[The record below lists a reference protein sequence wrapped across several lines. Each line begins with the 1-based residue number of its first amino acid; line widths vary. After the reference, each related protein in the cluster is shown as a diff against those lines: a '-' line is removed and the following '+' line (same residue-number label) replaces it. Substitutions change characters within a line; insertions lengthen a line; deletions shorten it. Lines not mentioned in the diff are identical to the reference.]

1 MVEKISNENGLRDFI
16 REREFSSHLRNAIS
30 ICKESLEIT
39 VIHERALK
47 ADQKLGFERCLAEN
61 YLLKYGKDYFGKRD
75 LIYVDLFGTKDIK
88 TMNKS
93 V

>member
-1 MVEKISNENGLRDFI
+1 MVEKISNENDLREFL
-16 REREFSSHLRNAIS
+16 REREFSSRLRNAIS
-30 ICKESLEIT
+30 FCKESLDIT
-39 VIHERALK
+39 VIHDRALK

-75 LIYVDLFGTKDIK
+75 LIYVDLFGTKDVK
-88 TMNKS
+88 AMNTS

>member
-1 MVEKISNENGLRDFI
+1 M
-16 REREFSSHLRNAIS
+16 
-30 ICKESLEIT
+30 
-39 VIHERALK
+39 IHDRALK

-75 LIYVDLFGTKDIK
+75 LIYIDLYGTKDIK
-88 TMNKS
+88 AMNTS